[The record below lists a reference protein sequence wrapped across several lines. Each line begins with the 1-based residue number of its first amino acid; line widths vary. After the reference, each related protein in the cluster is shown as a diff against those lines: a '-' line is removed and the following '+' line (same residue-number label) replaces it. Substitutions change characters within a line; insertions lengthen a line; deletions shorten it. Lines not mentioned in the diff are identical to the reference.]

1 MIVMD
6 QNEAVRFLKG
16 WGITSEE
23 WIVRRLVM
31 DLPDIIAKKPG
42 HSLRS
47 FYRAQYSVYISKAT
61 AQKIKKLFEAGSLD
75 PYLYYLDL
83 NRDWHPLVGEEQ
95 FGGRVSGVLTQWLAG
110 LGEDSLKEV
119 LGSLHF
125 MGLLPEDLIASA
137 KELILPVE
145 IKILGGLGSGKTT
158 TLTSILND
166 MAPGEV
172 YISEASFR
180 SLTT

>member
-6 QNEAVRFLKG
+6 QDEAVRFLKG
-16 WGITSEE
+16 WGITTEE

-47 FYRAQYSVYISKAT
+47 FYRNAQYSEHISKAT
-61 AQKIKKLFEAGSLD
+61 AQKIKRLFEAGSLD
-75 PYLYYLDL
+75 PCLYYLEL
-83 NRDWHPLVGEEQ
+83 NKDWHPLVGEKQ

-110 LGEDSLKEV
+110 LGEDSLREV
-119 LGSLHF
+119 LRSLHF

-137 KELILPVE
+137 KELILPGE
-145 IKILGGLGSGKTT
+145 IKILAGRGSGKST

-172 YISEASFR
+172 YLRAV
-180 SLTT
+180 L